1 MFDIKFTDKNLN
13 TFTYTTSSQVDD
25 ENTAMEH
32 FKKYTDKHFPGENV
46 HIMQIKKII

>member
-13 TFTYTTSSQVDD
+13 TYTYTTSPQVED

-32 FKKYTDKHFPGENV
+32 FKKYIDKHFPREKV
-46 HIMQIKKII
+46 HIVQVKKII